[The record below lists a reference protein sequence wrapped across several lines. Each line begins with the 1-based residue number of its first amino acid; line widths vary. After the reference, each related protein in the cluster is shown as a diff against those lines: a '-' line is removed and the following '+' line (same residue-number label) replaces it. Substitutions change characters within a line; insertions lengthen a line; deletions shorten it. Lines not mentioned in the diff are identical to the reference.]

1 MSYEKIE
8 NKVALITGGSEG
20 IGFGIAKAF
29 AEAGAKVAITG
40 RDTNKLKTAKEKLG
54 GKIQT
59 INADITQVELCTP
72 TLDTVLREFGRLDIL
87 INNAGAGIYKP
98 ISQTTIEDFDLIFST
113 NVRGLFSLTQ
123 VAIPELKK
131 TRGNIINIGS
141 VLGMRAMPVYSVY
154 SASKAAVDYFT
165 LSLAEEVKE
174 YNIAVNCIA
183 PTGAIYSEGNLQLF
197 QDQAWIDT
205 WEPREHFALGV
216 VWLAKQ
222 DAKSFTG
229 NLVYSRQLISQ
240 LGICKKWCCAA
251 MGGSPSVGGPLRID
265 WESNLPV
272 KLTEVMPTTGR

>member
-154 SASKAAVDYFT
+154 SASKAAVIMLT
-165 LSLAEEVKE
+165 QLWAKGLAPDVRVNSISPGGVDTPAFAKMYGEEKKQQVIE
-174 YNIAVNCIA
+174 YVSGHHLMKRLGQPDEIGRTALYLATENWI
-183 PTGAIYSEGNLQLF
+183 TGSNFVVDGGLF
-197 QDQAWIDT
+197 
-205 WEPREHFALGV
+205 
-216 VWLAKQ
+216 
-222 DAKSFTG
+222 
-229 NLVYSRQLISQ
+229 YLI
-240 LGICKKWCCAA
+240 
-251 MGGSPSVGGPLRID
+251 
-265 WESNLPV
+265 
-272 KLTEVMPTTGR
+272 